1 MVGLISSLALK
12 EPWSLNPA
20 QGSRIFRILWD
31 DALNLVLNETWVKF
45 SSDPQEAQVASRV
58 EGYLRHAHE
67 ELHGDLDGVLISV
80 EVRSDLL
87 ITLSL
92 LEFEDSHQQLSTTVA
107 FVGVTQED
115 YSWSA
120 VMVPLSQVER
130 FKRELPNLHP
140 IE

>member
-1 MVGLISSLALK
+1 MIGLVSSVTLG
-12 EPWSLNPA
+12 EPWSLSPA
-20 QGSRIFRILWD
+20 QISRIVRILGD

-45 SSDPQEAQVASRV
+45 SSALDEAQVASRV

-80 EVRSDLL
+80 EIRSGLL
-87 ITLSL
+87 VTMSL

-107 FVGVTQED
+107 FVVVTQED
-115 YSWSA
+115 YSWSI
-120 VMVPLSQVER
+120 VMVPLSQS
-130 FKRELPNLHP
+130 KRLRYELPNLHP

>member
-1 MVGLISSLALK
+1 MIGLVSSVTLG
-12 EPWSLNPA
+12 EPWSLSPA
-20 QGSRIFRILWD
+20 QISRIVRILGD

-67 ELHGDLDGVLISV
+67 ELHGDLDGVLISA
-80 EVRSDLL
+80 EVRLNFQV
-87 ITLSL
+87 TLSL

-115 YSWSA
+115 YSWSV